1 MINHQPRTTAL
12 LALCGFL
19 GAALASHSAL
29 AQSSAR
35 PAEGADTWR
44 YAAGIALGSYPKYPG
59 SAQTKISVLPV
70 LSARYGQ
77 YFIGGL
83 PEAGIPLGAGAYL
96 LQGERWRAGVGVGLN
111 LQKPREES
119 DDIRLRG
126 LGDIQATTL
135 GSAFVSYSD
144 AWFGAGANVITDIG
158 GKDQGTRVSAY
169 ANLRHQATDRL
180 TLTAG
185 PGLTWTDRPYNQTF
199 FGINAAQ
206 SALSGRAI
214 YTPGSGLNAVRFSVG
229 GNYLLAPQWSL
240 GASLTAEN
248 LRGDAARSPVTEK
261 RSHTSFRL
269 AVVHQ
274 F

>member
-1 MINHQPRTTAL
+1 MINPQLRTTAF

-29 AQSSAR
+29 AQSNAR
-35 PAEGADTWR
+35 PAGDADTWR
-44 YAAGIALGSYPKYPG
+44 YAASIALGSYPKYPG

-70 LSARYGQ
+70 FSARYGQ

-111 LQKPREES
+111 LQKPRKES

-135 GSAFVSYSD
+135 GAAFIGYSD
-144 AWFGAGANVITDIG
+144 AWFGAGANVITDMG
-158 GKDQGTRVSAY
+158 GKDQGTRESAY

-180 TLTAG
+180 TLTPG
-185 PGLTWTDRPYNQTF
+185 PGLTWTDRQYNQKF